1 MNLILV
7 FVFWSGKSKVLN
19 LNKRGEL
26 SVQKERGMVRNNNR
40 KIFSGFHFG
49 NQFGNNEIII
59 YLRKGLMH
67 W

>member
-26 SVQKERGMVRNNNR
+26 SVQKERGMVRNKNR
-40 KIFSGFHFG
+40 KIFCGFHFG
-49 NQFGNNEIII
+49 NQFGINEIII
-59 YLRKGLMH
+59 YPREGLMR